1 MHCFLPFVLLIVTSA
16 SAVSEG
22 QSKKVCDVT
31 PKDPYIQVGSD
42 TRIVCE
48 SFCARGNVYWT
59 LNNKVVDESWSHA
72 INSTHNIVSLRN
84 FTQPKATVQC
94 HRSDT
99 GEVLGGT
106 TVRTYSKPTKI
117 GCIWHYKNAYSEG
130 VPELFKCDWEHGA
143 QFPEKINYTVLISRL
158 NAAPT
163 EICSSQ
169 QLTTCTSDDVHLSRN
184 VTLPDDHHSV
194 TVRAKTKYWEVY
206 SDPYEFKP
214 HHILKIQSPKLNL
227 QAISGHL
234 LVKWTTS
241 VSSKKHDCQVRY
253 NEVGEKRKAEVL
265 NKTLEAGEK
274 GTLTIKN
281 IDSCTYYKVSV
292 RCAWDKAPWS
302 NWSREETVLSQL
314 NRSDIKLHLWRKV
327 IDPGKNGTR
336 KVHAMWKEI
345 PSACQGTFTYL
356 IQQSLDKDNGTQV
369 DDSPT
374 LCWNS
379 TCTIIVNEDAY
390 RVRLV
395 VFDKDTYL
403 AEDSVYVPAV
413 GETGLPQVANV
424 RTSST
429 GDGVILVSWDA
440 PSQLVSG
447 YVIDWTHDELRYRW
461 KESNST
467 STTLSGLLDKKPYD
481 VTITPLV
488 GDKTG
493 LGARVSR
500 ICATVTA
507 TANFSTVKV
516 EVKDKSALVSWDMER
531 PDVCSGVIVHY
542 IVFYGTGQGT
552 KLNVTVNA
560 TTREI
565 LLKDLLPYTQYSM
578 YVKAVALTGASE
590 SNVRHFNTKRFDPR
604 FITNLCV
611 VGSIVIVLVLS
622 TGLCCA
628 IQYRKFLQKPLP
640 NPGLSSVALWPSGGH
655 QKGIFPFRLFNY
667 PPESFCAR
675 VYTDESQLTSTPD
688 INREEYSFP
697 ALTSKLAT
705 YNEKANEPEETPT
718 QSSSAE
724 CPTLLLEGSGQ
735 LSPYRSQSSVESP
748 TQNTEK
754 ERQCLLPVKHQ
765 QLTASLAMY
774 VTVDMFEQDRGK

>member
-1 MHCFLPFVLLIVTSA
+1 MTLITLSKKTMLRGGILPHLLTPT
-16 SAVSEG
+16 G

-106 TVRTYSKPTKI
+106 TVRTYCKTLPLI
-117 GCIWHYKNAYSEG
+117 FGFFIPG
-130 VPELFKCDWEHGA
+130 ELFKCDWEHGA
-143 QFPEKINYTVLISRL
+143 QFPEKINYTVAKEATRDHIM
-158 NAAPT
+158 
-163 EICSSQ
+163 
-169 QLTTCTSDDVHLSRN
+169 N
-184 VTLPDDHHSV
+184 VTLPDDHHI
-194 TVRAKTKYWEVY
+194 YL
-206 SDPYEFKP
+206 DLMLPYDSAS
-214 HHILKIQSPKLNL
+214 LVKIQSPKLNL

-253 NEVGEKRKAEVL
+253 NEVL

-336 KVHAMWKEI
+336 KVHAMWKVRK
-345 PSACQGTFTYL
+345 L
-356 IQQSLDKDNGTQV
+356 V
-369 DDSPT
+369 
-374 LCWNS
+374 NS
-379 TCTIIVNEDAY
+379 MLHVVISEYQHAY

-590 SNVRHFNTKRFDPR
+590 SNVRHFNTKRF
-604 FITNLCV
+604 V
-611 VGSIVIVLVLS
+611 
-622 TGLCCA
+622 
-628 IQYRKFLQKPLP
+628 RKIRYSFYFLFF
-640 NPGLSSVALWPSGGH
+640 GGCPSNNDKRSASP
-655 QKGIFPFRLFNY
+655 QGIFPFRLFNY